1 MYSQWADTVK
11 NHLLKEE
18 AYLEL
23 LQQPGTTPHEIF
35 EDTLKSEKEMLKCYK
50 TDFKKLVKTN
60 CIKFPSDVPFDVFD
74 LAVSKFEFFE
84 QLNDAAKMLLHEY
97 Y

>member
-1 MYSQWADTVK
+1 
-11 NHLLKEE
+11 
-18 AYLEL
+18 
-23 LQQPGTTPHEIF
+23 
-35 EDTLKSEKEMLKCYK
+35 MLKCYK